1 MATLAEPGTNFKG
14 VTPLRVR
21 MSVTGLC
28 QICTD
33 AEADESCRLCGKLV
47 CERHYEESVAQ
58 CVECTAEHGQGDG
71 KTSQENLPDG
81 VDTYRF

>member
-1 MATLAEPGTNFKG
+1 
-14 VTPLRVR
+14 

-47 CERHYEESVAQ
+47 CDRHYEESVAQ
-58 CVECTAEHGQGDG
+58 CVECTAESGEPTGRDD
-71 KTSQENLPDG
+71 ELPDG